1 MLNSVWEQVMGWTL
15 EAVQSSPWIEFVH
28 PDDVAVTQEHLHAL
42 INQVSSS
49 SIVNFENRWLH
60 RDGGYRR
67 LAWRVSLGEGE
78 LLYAIAREISP
89 LNPELQQLQVEL
101 KQVQETLRRSEEH
114 FSKAFRA
121 NPIPTCITTWHEGR
135 LVDVN
140 NSFLRTSGYCREEV
154 IGRTAMELEL
164 WANIEDRPRVFQLL
178 QEQKFSSNVEVQY
191 RTKSGE
197 VRDGVASFEV
207 LELNGE
213 TCILSQVYDVT
224 KYKQAE
230 EKIKASLREKE
241 LLLKEIHHRVK
252 NNLQIIYSL
261 LDLQSQ
267 YTDKPVTQSIFQ
279 ESCNRV
285 KSMALVHETLYQSP
299 ECTKVNFIKY
309 IENLTTNLF
318 QAYGVDVN
326 HISLEKEI
334 DVVDLSLDTAIPC
347 GLIINEL
354 VSNALKYAF
363 PNKAKGT
370 IHVCLHCEENKSYTL
385 IIRDNGIGLPINFN
399 LKPLNSLGL
408 NLVNILIEQL
418 EGTLELDGRKGTK
431 FCLKFPQLD

>member
-1 MLNSVWEQVMGWTL
+1 MLNPVWEQVMGWTL
-15 EAVQSSPWIEFVH
+15 EVVQSSPWIEFVH
-28 PDDVAVTQEHLHAL
+28 PDDVAVTQENLHFL
-42 INQVSSS
+42 TNQVSSS

-67 LAWRVSLGEGE
+67 LAWRVSLGEGG

-89 LNPELQQLQVEL
+89 LNLDLQQLQLEL

-114 FSKAFRA
+114 FAKAFRS
-121 NPIPTCITTWHEGR
+121 NLIPVCITTWREGR
-135 LVDVN
+135 FIDVN
-140 NSFLRTSGYCREEV
+140 DSLLNLSGYSRKEV
-154 IGRTAMELEL
+154 LGRTATELGL
-164 WANIEDRPRVFQLL
+164 WVNIEDRPRVIEMLHQ
-178 QEQKFSSNVEVQY
+178 QKSVYNLEVQY

-197 VRDGVASFEV
+197 IRHGVASFEV
-207 LELNGE
+207 IELNGE
-213 TCILSQVYDVT
+213 TCILSQTYDVT
-224 KYKQAE
+224 TYKQAE
-230 EKIKASLREKE
+230 EKIKASLQEKE
-241 LLLKEIHHRVK
+241 VLLKEIHHRVK

-267 YTDKPVTQSIFQ
+267 YTDEPVTQSIFQ

-299 ECTKVNFIKY
+299 DCAKVNFIKY
-309 IENLTTNLF
+309 IENLTNNLF

-326 HISLEKEI
+326 HILLEKALDE
-334 DVVDLSLDTAIPC
+334 VTLSLDTAIPC

-370 IHVCLHCEENKSYTL
+370 IHVSLHCNENKSYTL

-399 LKPLNSLGL
+399 LKHLNSLGL
-408 NLVNILIEQL
+408 NLVHILIEQL
-418 EGTLELDGRKGTK
+418 EGTLELDCRKGTK
-431 FCLKFPQLD
+431 FCIRFPQID